1 MRNAKKSEFKLT
13 KIALAVSSVFCMVQP
28 ALAVPSNT
36 QLPTGGNVVVGSA
49 TVPPNP
55 TGSTL
60 TIEQS
65 STTTVIKWDNFS
77 IGADATVNFVGKNGK
92 DFIGYN
98 SVNFVNSGKVS
109 EIYGQVNAKGGN
121 IVIANSAG
129 VQIGS
134 SAQINVG
141 SIYVTNKELSDE
153 FVKANINVDSTIA
166 DIKNTIN
173 KAQNSAAELMSLGG
187 IVTEGTV
194 TFDGDRVVIDT
205 DHLYKNTDGE
215 LLADVSTDHST
226 VDLSKNLVVKSK
238 DKNNVVLGYT
248 AEYVTE
254 NGVTK
259 VKQED
264 QGKKVKVSTALTNDG
279 FADTSNTEQYD
290 GFVWVENLMQLQA
303 INSDLDGNF
312 ALRNSIDANYSA
324 DENYEYAT
332 TDLLEQNKG
341 FDPIGNGSNAFT
353 GKFDGLGYDIFDL
366 NIKGNNDYVGLFGK
380 VENATIRNFTLNSGA
395 VSGKNYVGSAIGH
408 ADNSR
413 IENIINTAD
422 IFASGNDVGGIV
434 GYAKDSTLSGLI
446 NTGTVT
452 VEETAKGLNYL
463 GGIVG
468 HIEASTING
477 ETYNLGAVKGDNVFN
492 VGGIVGLAKDST
504 IGNSLDNDKNAF
516 QIYNQLNVTG
526 SYNVGGIAG
535 KIEGTTVTNAANFGT
550 ILAKGSTKEEYLF
563 HSNDKLSGTVTYKDP
578 NNNLASVEVKA
589 ANAGGIVGNA
599 GSSSTT
605 NNKSVIKNTV
615 NSGDVYTESTL
626 DNNAG
631 TYYHAGNVGGIVGRA
646 EDTEITNGENKENNI
661 AGAHNVG
668 GVAGYLTGKSFVS
681 VGINNGG
688 NITATGA
695 RLYNGSDFAKESIRN
710 PENNG
715 NYAEGNLE
723 RFNIGN
729 IGGIVGYMYGDDAY
743 VTSSGNRGTVHSSYF
758 EGNTVPESAQAAN
771 VGGIVGKVDRSK
783 TNDKNT
789 ILSNGSLNIDKIAV
803 SNSYSTGEVQGYTG
817 VGGVV
822 GLMYNGE
829 VAGSYNLGTLRST
842 RQNALGTAALN
853 MGGIV
858 GDTTEGTD
866 ARVLIYDV
874 YNSGTIGDEN
884 FEYYGRHIGGIVGR
898 LSGTVEKAYNT
909 GNIYNGSNVVGGIA
923 GYWNAGSI
931 TNVFNT
937 GNITVS
943 NKNTAQ
949 SQVGGIAGAANI
961 GSGNLT
967 LLNAYNIG
975 VLRSFKDNSSPD
987 GKDVLG
993 GIVGYLVDY
1002 GTDDGTLNI
1011 SNVYTMGNL
1020 YVDIGDLGQILG
1032 GVDGTASGNRYQ
1044 ISSAVYIEPN
1054 RSGIFTSPKNNQ
1066 VTTIAFDER
1075 NDRHVWE
1082 QAGFSFSSQNGASVE
1097 NVDNIW
1103 RIYEGTTTP
1112 ILNAFLPNTEGYFS
1126 QAGNMEGIESIQYG
1140 TAVNPLLTIINVEKD
1155 HNLTLDWGWGANQIG
1170 LSGAAGLAVYGGDL
1184 TINDFT
1190 SLGDGRYFGGTIF
1203 TDGMLTVNG
1212 KEGEDSYFNLGASAN
1227 LFGDSVT
1234 LNSKGQDISIY
1245 GSVTATDGDVE
1256 IASGDADIEILGKIT
1271 ATPTGQKAVID
1282 GIHASNSAIS
1292 FDINS
1297 VRDKNSSVARI
1308 ESAYRVENTSTQ
1320 DGDIEISSNG
1330 TANVLFGH
1338 LGNGAIVVG
1347 ADGQFTV
1354 NGTESV
1360 YVDSDL
1366 SGVKGNISL
1375 SSTNGEVLLDITNIA
1390 NAHTSNS
1397 DPTGKETLH
1406 NFLENFALGNKTIS
1420 LSGKNNDEKIAIDMW
1435 SSDGTGF
1442 DLKKYD
1448 LDSKTLVESLNNLNV
1463 SSNNQTVDLVHI
1475 WINSAEQLDGIQ
1487 RYYNLYKDSGTGILG
1502 YNFALKDNIDA
1513 SVLTEY
1519 EAIGTETVNGFT
1531 GTFDGRNYRIV
1542 GLSVGEKYEDGKGDP
1557 PSSSGIF
1564 SSVGKDG
1571 TVENL
1576 RVYGSSFYGMDYAGA
1591 IAGKNEGTISN
1602 ITTLGN
1608 HVEVF
1613 GSKQSTE
1620 LDRRDPST
1628 SAIYQAHVGAAGGI
1642 VGLNKG
1648 TISDITVSDSI
1659 IAGSSGEGTLAG
1671 NILATA
1677 GGISGI
1683 NEGSISNV
1691 TVDSAIT
1698 ANEAD
1703 TYSLGGIA
1711 GYNSQTGKI
1720 NNAFNTGVTHG
1731 EYGDGNITSNS
1742 VGGIVGVNV
1751 GSVSNVFNSSDV
1763 TGGDYVGGVV
1773 GYNSV
1778 YGTTSDSGK
1787 ISNAVNAGD
1796 IFSDFYD
1803 EQNQKY
1809 YSYSGGLAG
1818 YNAGSIEN
1826 GRNTGEIHGGNN
1838 VGGMVGG
1845 NAKDATL
1852 NNLSNSIFAEISG
1865 QEHVGGIAGS
1875 NEGDITAENLGSLV
1889 NEGIV
1894 KGNKYVGGI
1903 AGQNSGTIE
1912 NVATSTRF
1920 EVVGTDASYFGGIAG
1935 QNIGTISNATNTGNL
1950 DLSDKNVSYVGGIV
1964 GLNGKDE
1971 DPEDGIG
1978 LLKGTISNTG
1988 NVSGKKYVGGVA
2000 GKNNNTSLLNNTDTT
2015 STAWVITNSGTVSGE
2030 GAAGIFY
2037 ENNSDINNVILTNEK
2052 TIKNIPTSSG
2062 SQDYSN
2068 YGGLFGINTGDITNS
2083 TLINNGTVEGVS
2095 NVGGVI
2101 GYNTGKI
2108 STSSIIN
2115 KGTVS
2120 GTGDNIG
2127 GLIGRNEG
2135 DITGGRTDAVGTDV
2149 GYYKYQI
2156 INNGSVS
2163 GGNNVGGLIG
2173 ANSTEYSSL
2182 SAAYNTGTVFA
2193 TGDSIGGIVGTN
2205 EGKVDQVFNTVMMEE
2220 ETQNPISGGSNVGGI
2235 VGSNS
2240 GTLSNAYNTSEISG
2254 TTNAGNVAGSNTGTI
2269 SYVYATNVS
2278 GLLVGPSTGT
2288 IEKSYSFSTEDKQVS
2303 GVTYLSEDKRQKLSE
2318 YEDFIDDKWKN
2329 YDGSGTPMLSVFL
2342 TKLKIDPDKLNEY
2355 LENNKLVYNGK
2366 EQDLSISD
2374 LIYNKI
2380 IIGPDGMTNEELES
2394 LVFEAYNNTL
2404 INDKSSL
2411 LFNTYGQKD
2420 AGNYSNWLA
2429 STQIASSNQEG
2440 VFNPNNLGYDIELSA
2455 VINKK
2460 TITIAD
2466 LLATIVYGDQKGA
2479 GYEITGG
2486 ELEGIVYGDE

>member
-36 QLPTGGNVVVGSA
+36 QLPTGGNVVVGRA

-77 IGADATVNFVGKNGK
+77 IGADATVNFVGKDGK

-98 SVNFVNSGKVS
+98 SVNFVDSGKVS
-109 EIYGQVNAKGGN
+109 EIYGRLNANGGN
-121 IVIANSAG
+121 IVIANKTG

-141 SIYVTNKELSDE
+141 SLYVTNKDLSKNYNQI
-153 FVKANINVDSTIA
+153 KADTDYEGIVNV
-166 DIKNTIN
+166 IKSS
-173 KAQNSAAELMSLGG
+173 QSSAAELMSMGG
-187 IVTEGTV
+187 IVADNTV
-194 TFDGDRVVIDT
+194 TFDGDRIVIDT
-205 DHLYKNTDGE
+205 DHLYQKDDGTKLDINKALTVKTKN
-215 LLADVSTDHST
+215 AD
-226 VDLSKNLVVKSK
+226 
-238 DKNNVVLGYT
+238 NVVLGYT
-248 AEYVTE
+248 AYDQEKHTYNTA
-254 NGVTK
+254 NANKKFK
-259 VKQED
+259 VVQK
-264 QGKKVKVSTALTNDG
+264 DG
-279 FADTSNTEQYD
+279 ADTKEEATGYM
-290 GFVWVENLMQLQA
+290 WVENLLQLQA
-303 INSDLDGNF
+303 METKLDGNY

-324 DENYEYAT
+324 DNAYQYST
-332 TDLLEQNKG
+332 SGTIGQG
-341 FDPIGNGSNAFT
+341 FDPIGNTTGAFT
-353 GKFDGLGYDIFDL
+353 GNFDGLGFDIFDL
-366 NIKGNNDYVGLFGK
+366 NIKGNNYYVGLFGK
-380 VENATIRNFTLNSGA
+380 VKNATIRNFTLNSGA
-395 VSGKNYVGSAIGH
+395 VSGNSWVGSAIGY
-408 ADNSR
+408 AENSR

-422 IFASGNDVGGIV
+422 IFASGNNVGGIV

-452 VEETAKGLNYL
+452 VEETANGLNYL

-468 HIEASTING
+468 YIESSTING
-477 ETYNLGAVKGDNVFN
+477 ETYNLGAVKGNNVFN

-535 KIEGTTVTNAANFGT
+535 KIEGTIVTNVANFGT

-599 GSSSTT
+599 GSSTT

-975 VLRSFKDNSSPD
+975 VLRSFKDNSSLD
-987 GKDVLG
+987 GKNVLG

-1020 YVDIGDLGQILG
+1020 YVDSGELSQILG

-1044 ISSAVYIEPN
+1044 ISSAVYIAPN
-1054 RSGIFTSPKNNQ
+1054 RSDIFTNLNVSNNNQ
-1066 VTTIAFDER
+1066 VTTIAFDKR
-1075 NDRHVWE
+1075 NDQHVWE
-1082 QAGFSFSSQNGASVE
+1082 QAGFSFSSQKGASVE

-1103 RIYEGTTTP
+1103 RIYEGTTP

-1126 QAGNMEGIESIQYG
+1126 QAGNMEGIKSIQYG

-1282 GIHASNSAIS
+1282 GIHASNSAIY

-1354 NGTESV
+1354 SGAESV

-1375 SSTNGEVLLDITNIA
+1375 SSTNGEVLLDVTNIA
-1390 NAHTSNS
+1390 VNGTN
-1397 DPTGKETLH
+1397 G
-1406 NFLENFALGNKTIS
+1406 GNKE
-1420 LSGKNNDEKIAIDMW
+1420 LSEFLDNYTEATGHSITLNSGIDDHKITIDMW
-1435 SSDGTGF
+1435 DDANSVFNLD
-1442 DLKKYD
+1442 KYD
-1448 LDSKTLVESLNNLNV
+1448 YDGKSLAQRISSLNILNGSGDKLQGSDV
-1463 SSNNQTVDLVHI
+1463 TYI
-1475 WINSAEQLDGIQ
+1475 WVNSAEQLDGIQ
-1487 RYYNLYKDSGTGILG
+1487 KYHKAHSGSGILG

-1519 EAIGTETVNGFT
+1519 EAIGSGAATGFT

-1542 GLSVGEKYEDGKGDP
+1542 GLSVGEKYEDGDT

-1576 RVYGSSFYGMDYAGA
+1576 RVYGSSFYGIDYAGA

-1613 GSKQSTE
+1613 GSDYSAE
-1620 LDRRDPST
+1620 LDRRDPTT

-1659 IAGSSGEGTLAG
+1659 IAGSSGEGTLRRKYPCHG
-1671 NILATA
+1671 RRHF
-1677 GGISGI
+1677 
-1683 NEGSISNV
+1683 
-1691 TVDSAIT
+1691 
-1698 ANEAD
+1698 
-1703 TYSLGGIA
+1703 
-1711 GYNSQTGKI
+1711 GY
-1720 NNAFNTGVTHG
+1720 
-1731 EYGDGNITSNS
+1731 
-1742 VGGIVGVNV
+1742 
-1751 GSVSNVFNSSDV
+1751 
-1763 TGGDYVGGVV
+1763 
-1773 GYNSV
+1773 
-1778 YGTTSDSGK
+1778 
-1787 ISNAVNAGD
+1787 
-1796 IFSDFYD
+1796 
-1803 EQNQKY
+1803 
-1809 YSYSGGLAG
+1809 
-1818 YNAGSIEN
+1818 
-1826 GRNTGEIHGGNN
+1826 
-1838 VGGMVGG
+1838 
-1845 NAKDATL
+1845 
-1852 NNLSNSIFAEISG
+1852 
-1865 QEHVGGIAGS
+1865 
-1875 NEGDITAENLGSLV
+1875 
-1889 NEGIV
+1889 
-1894 KGNKYVGGI
+1894 
-1903 AGQNSGTIE
+1903 
-1912 NVATSTRF
+1912 
-1920 EVVGTDASYFGGIAG
+1920 
-1935 QNIGTISNATNTGNL
+1935 
-1950 DLSDKNVSYVGGIV
+1950 
-1964 GLNGKDE
+1964 
-1971 DPEDGIG
+1971 
-1978 LLKGTISNTG
+1978 
-1988 NVSGKKYVGGVA
+1988 
-2000 GKNNNTSLLNNTDTT
+2000 
-2015 STAWVITNSGTVSGE
+2015 
-2030 GAAGIFY
+2030 
-2037 ENNSDINNVILTNEK
+2037 
-2052 TIKNIPTSSG
+2052 
-2062 SQDYSN
+2062 
-2068 YGGLFGINTGDITNS
+2068 
-2083 TLINNGTVEGVS
+2083 
-2095 NVGGVI
+2095 
-2101 GYNTGKI
+2101 
-2108 STSSIIN
+2108 
-2115 KGTVS
+2115 
-2120 GTGDNIG
+2120 
-2127 GLIGRNEG
+2127 
-2135 DITGGRTDAVGTDV
+2135 
-2149 GYYKYQI
+2149 
-2156 INNGSVS
+2156 
-2163 GGNNVGGLIG
+2163 
-2173 ANSTEYSSL
+2173 
-2182 SAAYNTGTVFA
+2182 
-2193 TGDSIGGIVGTN
+2193 
-2205 EGKVDQVFNTVMMEE
+2205 
-2220 ETQNPISGGSNVGGI
+2220 
-2235 VGSNS
+2235 
-2240 GTLSNAYNTSEISG
+2240 
-2254 TTNAGNVAGSNTGTI
+2254 
-2269 SYVYATNVS
+2269 
-2278 GLLVGPSTGT
+2278 
-2288 IEKSYSFSTEDKQVS
+2288 
-2303 GVTYLSEDKRQKLSE
+2303 
-2318 YEDFIDDKWKN
+2318 
-2329 YDGSGTPMLSVFL
+2329 
-2342 TKLKIDPDKLNEY
+2342 
-2355 LENNKLVYNGK
+2355 
-2366 EQDLSISD
+2366 
-2374 LIYNKI
+2374 
-2380 IIGPDGMTNEELES
+2380 
-2394 LVFEAYNNTL
+2394 
-2404 INDKSSL
+2404 
-2411 LFNTYGQKD
+2411 
-2420 AGNYSNWLA
+2420 
-2429 STQIASSNQEG
+2429 
-2440 VFNPNNLGYDIELSA
+2440 
-2455 VINKK
+2455 
-2460 TITIAD
+2460 
-2466 LLATIVYGDQKGA
+2466 
-2479 GYEITGG
+2479 
-2486 ELEGIVYGDE
+2486 